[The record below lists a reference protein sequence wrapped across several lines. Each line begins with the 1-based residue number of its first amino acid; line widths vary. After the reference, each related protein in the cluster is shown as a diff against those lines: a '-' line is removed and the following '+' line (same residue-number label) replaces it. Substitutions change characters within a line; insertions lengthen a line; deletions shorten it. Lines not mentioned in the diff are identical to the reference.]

1 MNDSI
6 PLPVSHVLGTS
17 SVLWGESRQSP
28 PEQPTSYFHP
38 KVSVTTRVELFDGVE
53 PLEQAAS
60 ERTMSDREKSFVIRD
75 MILGPL
81 DEVRDRSR
89 EVVGFLQI
97 A

>member
-1 MNDSI
+1 MKDSI
-6 PLPVSHVLGTS
+6 PLPLSHVLGIGM
-17 SVLWGESRQSP
+17 VLRGESMQSP
-28 PEQPTSYFHP
+28 PEQPTSYVHP
-38 KVSVTTRVELFDGVE
+38 KVSVTTRGELFDGVE

-60 ERTMSDREKSFVIRD
+60 ERTMSDRKESFVIRD